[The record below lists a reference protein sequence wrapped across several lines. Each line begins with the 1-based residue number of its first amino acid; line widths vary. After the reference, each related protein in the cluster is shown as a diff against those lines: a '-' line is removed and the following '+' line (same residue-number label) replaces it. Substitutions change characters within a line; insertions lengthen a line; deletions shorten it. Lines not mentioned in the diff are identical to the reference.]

1 MIAATTAGDVHL
13 LRIAS
18 TSINICC
25 QKKEGNEVE
34 EEEKEE
40 EMEDEDREK
49 AGEKHGEENDH
60 LMGVTIGI
68 ETSYKLAGEIYS
80 TPIVGFDRRTIYV
93 GCRDDSCHCLFLEDI
108 GSDLHAY

>member
-1 MIAATTAGDVHL
+1 M
-13 LRIAS
+13 
-18 TSINICC
+18 
-25 QKKEGNEVE
+25 E